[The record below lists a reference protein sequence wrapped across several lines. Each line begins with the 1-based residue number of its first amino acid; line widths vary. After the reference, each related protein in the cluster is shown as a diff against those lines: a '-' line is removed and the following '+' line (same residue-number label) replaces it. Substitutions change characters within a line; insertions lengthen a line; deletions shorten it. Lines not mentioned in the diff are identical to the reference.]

1 MVKIVAIRRTFMKY
15 VIIAPKVKK
24 LILAFQEIFILF
36 KNRRVTAVKISKLS
50 IPAQGHAIANFA
62 VPNAPVT
69 CKVGIPV
76 PISMPGIEVYPIK
89 PKTPEAR
96 LAVVGTSN

>member
-1 MVKIVAIRRTFMKY
+1 MKY
-15 VIIAPKVKK
+15 VINAPKMKK
-24 LILAFQEIFILF
+24 PILIFQEIFILF
-36 KNRRVTAVKISKLS
+36 KNRRATAVKISKLS

-76 PISMPGIEVYPIK
+76 PISVPGTEVYPIR

-96 LAVVGTSN
+96 VAVVGTSS